1 MLSPWV
7 GMDELSHHELK
18 ELQSSLRFSLPK
30 VCYSLSLQPK
40 ENSAKEPQQVLAEL
54 EVSLRLSDCHWCRF
68 SDSQIFIAPQLL
80 LANVADFLEKR

>member
-1 MLSPWV
+1 
-7 GMDELSHHELK
+7 MDELSHHELK

-54 EVSLRLSDCHWCRF
+54 EVSLRLSDCH
-68 SDSQIFIAPQLL
+68 
-80 LANVADFLEKR
+80 